1 MLILLEKQKNK
12 TLNMLSTVKLFN
24 RCAFKDEK
32 WLENKS
38 TCFTSVGLRPL
49 LIKKPLIKGI

>member
-1 MLILLEKQKNK
+1 MLILLEKQNIKYA
-12 TLNMLSTVKLFN
+12 VKLFN

>member
-1 MLILLEKQKNK
+1 MLILLEKQNIKYA
-12 TLNMLSTVKLFN
+12 VKLFN

-49 LIKKPLIKGI
+49 LIKKPLIKRYLGGT